1 MPSSPPRPELLAP
14 AGDRAALEAA
24 VRAGADAVYFGL
36 QGFNARA
43 RATNFDAAEL
53 GATMRWLHEHGARG
67 YVTLNTLVFDAE
79 LPSVEAA
86 VRACAEAGVDAVIVQ
101 DLGVARLARAIAPN
115 LPIHASTQMTC
126 TDASSV
132 ELAREVGATRVILA
146 RELSLDDI
154 AKVRRGTDVEV
165 EVFVHGALCISYSG
179 QCLTSEAIGGRSANR
194 GACAQACRLPYEL
207 VVDGELVDTADRAY
221 LLSPEDLESSALVPD
236 LVKLG
241 VSSLKIEGRLK
252 GPEYV
257 GATTRLYRKAIDA
270 AVGDGTA
277 PSEDERRAALQT
289 FTRGSGTGFFEGVD
303 HQRLVEGRAC
313 DHRGLEVGLLR
324 SIEPFRGR
332 TSLVVDLDVELAR
345 GDGILVE
352 GGFASEG
359 EVGGR
364 VWTLA
369 VDGRDV
375 ERAHPGDTVYVW
387 LGPDVKLDVNARA
400 NADARAKADARMNG
414 NSDAHRG
421 ADTKARSAGRR
432 VFRTSDPA
440 GAKKI
445 LGELEKAPARTR
457 LDLRIAGRIGEPFVL
472 EGRSDAGA
480 FARVTGDAMVE
491 QARSAPLDEAALR
504 EKLGKLGDSPF
515 ELGTLEVALP
525 AGTIVPVSSLNRAR
539 RALVAALAET
549 ASAIHATTNVSYTD
563 LLAKAAPPTD
573 RRPAGGLFVLCRNI
587 EQATAAVDA
596 GADGVYLDFL
606 ELTGTGD
613 ALRLLRERGAFV
625 GVAPPR
631 IRKPGEEK
639 IDRYVSSLAPD
650 ALLVRGLGALREL
663 GRDSSHSSPAMNANI
678 TGDERR
684 PVAIGDF
691 SLNVTN
697 RLTAA
702 EVLGRGLAAFTPS
715 FDLDAAQLLDLVG
728 ASASGVGF
736 GPWAEVIVHHPMALF
751 HMEHCVIA
759 ALLSEG
765 RDHRTCGRPCDLHQV
780 SLRDRAGMD
789 HPVEADVGCRNTV
802 FHARPQSA
810 VQLLPQL
817 VAAGVTRFRIELV
830 REKAEDVTRLV
841 NAYRRAIETPARAHD
856 VWAELRSGDT
866 GNGYGVVKGSL
877 RILQ

>member
-1 MPSSPPRPELLAP
+1 MPSPSPRPELLAP

-132 ELAREVGATRVILA
+132 ELASEVGATRVILA

-154 AKVRRGTDVEV
+154 AKIRRGTYVEV

-221 LLSPEDLESSALVPD
+221 LLSPEDLETSALVPD

-270 AVGDGTA
+270 AVGDGVA
-277 PSEDERRAALQT
+277 PSEEERLAALQT
-289 FTRGSGTGFFEGVD
+289 FTRGSGTGFFEGAD

-313 DHRGLEVGLLR
+313 DHRGLEIGLLR
-324 SIEPFRGR
+324 SVEPFRGR
-332 TSLVVDLDVELAR
+332 VSLVVDLDVDLAR

-364 VWTLA
+364 VWTIA

-375 ERAHPGDTVYVW
+375 ERASAGTTAYLW
-387 LGPDVKLDVNARA
+387 LGPDVKLDVNGRA
-400 NADARAKADARMNG
+400 NAEARAQADARMNG
-414 NSDAHRG
+414 NSDAHRR
-421 ADTKARSAGRR
+421 ADNKARSAGRR

-445 LGELEKAPARTR
+445 LGALEKAPARTL
-457 LDLRIAGRIGEPFVL
+457 LDVRIAGRIGEPFVL
-472 EGRSDAGA
+472 EGRSATGA
-480 FARVTGDAMVE
+480 FARITGDAMVE

-515 ELGTLEVALP
+515 ELGALEVALP

-549 ASAIHATTNVSYTD
+549 ASATHSTTNVSYTD
-563 LLAKAAPPTD
+563 LLTSAAPPAD
-573 RRPAGGLFVLCRNI
+573 RRPAAGLFVLCRNV
-587 EQATAAVDA
+587 EQATAAIDA

-639 IDRYVSSLAPD
+639 IDRYVASLAPD

-663 GRDSSHSSPAMNANI
+663 VRDSSPSS
-678 TGDERR
+678 

-728 ASASGVGF
+728 PSPSGVAF

-877 RILQ
+877 RIVS

>member
-1 MPSSPPRPELLAP
+1 MESSPSRPARDATAPRPELLAP
-14 AGDRAALEAA
+14 AGDRASLEAA

-43 RATNFDAAEL
+43 RATNFDVAEL
-53 GATMRWLHEHGARG
+53 AATMRWLHEHGARG

-101 DLGVARLARAIAPN
+101 DLGVAKLARAIAPD

-132 ELAREVGATRVILA
+132 ELARELGATRVILA

-154 AKVRRGTDVEV
+154 AKVKRGTDVEV

-207 VVDGELVDTADRAY
+207 VVDGELADTKDDAY

-236 LVKLG
+236 LVRVG

-257 GATTRLYRKAIDA
+257 AATAKLYRRAIDA
-270 AVGDGTA
+270 AVGDGRA
-277 PSEDERRAALQT
+277 PTEEERRAALQT
-289 FTRGSGTGFFEGVD
+289 FTRGSGPGFFPGVD

-313 DHRGLEVGLLR
+313 DHRGLEVGWLR
-324 SIEPFRGR
+324 GVEPFRGR
-332 TSLVVDLDVELAR
+332 RSLAVVLSMDLAK

-352 GGFASEG
+352 GGFAGEG
-359 EVGGR
+359 ELGGR
-364 VWTLA
+364 VWALA
-369 VDGRDV
+369 VDGQEV
-375 ERAHPGDTVYVW
+375 ERARAGQTAHVW
-387 LGPDVKLDVNARA
+387 LGPDVRVDSLPAE
-400 NADARAKADARMNG
+400 
-414 NSDAHRG
+414 
-421 ADTKARSAGRR
+421 RR

-445 LGELEKAPARTR
+445 LSELEAEARRTR
-457 LDLRIAGRIGEPFVL
+457 LDLRIAGAVGEPFVL
-472 EGRSDAGA
+472 EGRTATGA
-480 FARVTGDAMVE
+480 FARVTGDAMIE
-491 QARSAPLDEAALR
+491 QARSAPLDAAALR
-504 EKLGKLGDSPF
+504 DKLGKLGDSPF
-515 ELGTLEVALP
+515 ELGALDVGLP

-539 RALVAALAET
+539 RALVAALSET
-549 ASAIHATTNVSYTD
+549 AATHHATTSVSYTD
-563 LLAKAAPPTD
+563 LLARAEPPAD
-573 RRPAGGLFVLCRNI
+573 RKPTAGLFVLCRNL
-587 EQATAAVDA
+587 EQALAAVEA
-596 GADGVYLDFL
+596 GASGVYLDFL
-606 ELTGTGD
+606 ELTGTGE
-613 ALRLLRERGAFV
+613 AVRQLRERGAFI

-650 ALLVRGLGALREL
+650 AILVRGLGALREL
-663 GRDSSHSSPAMNANI
+663 PRDGS
-678 TGDERR
+678 G

-715 FDLDAAQLLDLVG
+715 FDLDAAQLVELIGGTG
-728 ASASGVGF
+728 AGTGAGKAF
-736 GPWAEVIVHHPMALF
+736 GPWAEVIIHHPMALF

-759 ALLSEG
+759 SLLSDG
-765 RDHRTCGRPCDLHQV
+765 KDYRSCGRPCDRHQL

-817 VAAGVTRFRIELV
+817 AAAGVSRFRIELV
-830 REKAEDVTRLV
+830 REKAADVTRLV
-841 NAYRRAIETPARAHD
+841 SAYKRAIETPARAHD
-856 VWAELRSGDT
+856 VWAELRTEG
-866 GNGYGVVKGSL
+866 GYGVVKGSL
-877 RILQ
+877 RIVS